1 MEHLH
6 LVLVNDMGFCH
17 GYMGMGMDSHIC
29 ECCNKKKV
37 QVLSE

>member
-29 ECCNKKKV
+29 ECCNKKKKFKF
-37 QVLSE
+37 